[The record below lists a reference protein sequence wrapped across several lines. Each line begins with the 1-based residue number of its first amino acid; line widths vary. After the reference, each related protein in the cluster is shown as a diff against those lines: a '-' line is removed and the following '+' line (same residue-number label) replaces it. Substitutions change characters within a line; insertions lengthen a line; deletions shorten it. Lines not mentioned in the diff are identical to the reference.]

1 MRSLDIWIGYNF
13 FSSHCKNSH
22 CLIPDQPS
30 QNVRSLESIFVE
42 PSFSMDQD
50 KTDVPVARVRCT
62 HVYYSVFKCYATDTR
77 FSFLLLMSIVFK
89 ASKFRNRISF
99 FSAYHCTV
107 KTNALKKRVVVL
119 IGKIIFFTIS

>member
-1 MRSLDIWIGYNF
+1 
-13 FSSHCKNSH
+13 
-22 CLIPDQPS
+22 
-30 QNVRSLESIFVE
+30 
-42 PSFSMDQD
+42 MDQD

-99 FSAYHCTV
+99 FSAYYCKNWNVFFRCDMMCTV
-107 KTNALKKRVVVL
+107 L
-119 IGKIIFFTIS
+119 INYDRHSRTW